1 MPPAGFE
8 PTIPTSE
15 RSQTHASDQT
25 ATGIGTFPHIMC
37 NIRLPPV
44 RQGTVSNPVELSG
57 VLDFW

>member
-15 RSQTHASDQT
+15 QSQTHALDRT

-37 NIRLPPV
+37 NIQLPRV
-44 RQGTVSNPVELSG
+44 IQGTVSNPVELSDM
-57 VLDFW
+57 LDSW